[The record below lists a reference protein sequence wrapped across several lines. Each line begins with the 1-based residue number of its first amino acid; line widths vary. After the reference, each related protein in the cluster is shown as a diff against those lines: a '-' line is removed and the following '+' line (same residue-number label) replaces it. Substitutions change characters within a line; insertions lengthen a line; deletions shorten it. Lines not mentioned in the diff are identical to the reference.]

1 MFETP
6 SVLIAGAPAAIEALA
21 GFEPSRIGEHIGPYR
36 LVREL
41 GGGGMGAAYLAV
53 RADAEYE
60 KAVAIK
66 VIKRGMDT
74 EAVLRRFRHERQ
86 ILANLDHPN
95 IARLLDGGTT
105 SDGLPYFV
113 MEYVEGVAIDRYC
126 DDHQLTTAER
136 VKIFRQVCDAVRHA
150 HAHRVIHRDLKPG
163 NILVTAGGVPKLLDF
178 GISKVLTADREAVNT
193 EPTAFARVMTP
204 EYASPEQV
212 RGESITEASDVYSLG
227 VLLYEL
233 LAGQRPYRFDGH
245 TVQEIEDI
253 ICREEPARPSRA
265 RRELTGDLDNI
276 LLMALRKEPAR
287 RYATVDEFSED
298 LLRHLEGHPVR
309 ARGDD
314 LGYITSRF
322 LKRHR
327 VRAVEVTL
335 LVIAIAAV
343 IVIWGA
349 RDIAP
354 QATTFSSVA
363 VLPFRVQGGSA
374 DAEYLSDGLAEGLI
388 DGLSRMPQ
396 FRVLSRNTVF
406 DVKDRDPRA
415 VSRDFKVQAVV
426 LGSLTQSGDRVGLA
440 IDVVD
445 GRDGHRVWHEQYDER
460 LVALAGLR
468 DRITR
473 DVSAHLSADA
483 AQRPIATRQSADSEA
498 YQLYLRGRYVWNKRT
513 EDGFMR
519 GLDYFRQA
527 LARDP
532 RYALAYTGVAD
543 CYNLLGVWGA
553 MAPHEAMPKVKEA
566 ALNAIAIDNT
576 LAEAHTSL
584 AFVHWVYD
592 WDWAAAGREFETA
605 LQLDPGYA
613 TAHDWYAYYL
623 ASQGRFDDAL
633 AQIKQAQAIEPVSLS
648 ISTDVGE
655 IYYWAGQYDRA
666 VDQLKGVL
674 QIEPEFPMA
683 RNILGLTYLKTGDLV
698 RAVEELE
705 AARRLSPGPRTISTL
720 AFGYGAAGARAK
732 ARGALDE
739 LMTLSTQ
746 RYTSAFAMAVAYAGV
761 GDREQALSHL
771 EAAFDERSD
780 TMAVI
785 RVYPVLDSLREE
797 PRFKALL
804 RKIGVE
810 RGL

>member
-1 MFETP
+1 
-6 SVLIAGAPAAIEALA
+6 
-21 GFEPSRIGEHIGPYR
+21 
-36 LVREL
+36 
-41 GGGGMGAAYLAV
+41 
-53 RADAEYE
+53 
-60 KAVAIK
+60 
-66 VIKRGMDT
+66 
-74 EAVLRRFRHERQ
+74 
-86 ILANLDHPN
+86 
-95 IARLLDGGTT
+95 
-105 SDGLPYFV
+105 
-113 MEYVEGVAIDRYC
+113 
-126 DDHQLTTAER
+126 
-136 VKIFRQVCDAVRHA
+136 
-150 HAHRVIHRDLKPG
+150 
-163 NILVTAGGVPKLLDF
+163 
-178 GISKVLTADREAVNT
+178 
-193 EPTAFARVMTP
+193 
-204 EYASPEQV
+204 
-212 RGESITEASDVYSLG
+212 
-227 VLLYEL
+227 
-233 LAGQRPYRFDGH
+233 
-245 TVQEIEDI
+245 
-253 ICREEPARPSRA
+253 
-265 RRELTGDLDNI
+265 
-276 LLMALRKEPAR
+276 
-287 RYATVDEFSED
+287 
-298 LLRHLEGHPVR
+298 
-309 ARGDD
+309 
-314 LGYITSRF
+314 
-322 LKRHR
+322 
-327 VRAVEVTL
+327 
-335 LVIAIAAV
+335 
-343 IVIWGA
+343 
-349 RDIAP
+349 
-354 QATTFSSVA
+354 
-363 VLPFRVQGGSA
+363 
-374 DAEYLSDGLAEGLI
+374 
-388 DGLSRMPQ
+388 
-396 FRVLSRNTVF
+396 
-406 DVKDRDPRA
+406 
-415 VSRDFKVQAVV
+415 VQAVV

-468 DRITR
+468 DRITL
-473 DVSAHLSADA
+473 DVSAHLRADA
-483 AQRPIATRQSADSEA
+483 AQRPIATRQSGDSEA

-605 LQLDPGYA
+605 LQLDPAYA

-623 ASQGRFDDAL
+623 ASLGRFDDAL

-683 RNILGLTYLKTGDLV
+683 RNILGLTYLKTGDLR

-739 LMTLSTQ
+739 LMTLSKQ
-746 RYTSAFAMAVAYAGV
+746 RYTSAFAMAVAYAGI

-780 TMAVI
+780 TMAVL

-804 RKIGVE
+804 RKVGVE